1 MTGIIVAFADMF
13 GLLAGAIA
21 ADWEHHRDKRVPAS
35 LDTKTGPRVY
45 TRPWTRHHVLLT
57 MIDLAEPSL
66 RGIDIDGFIH
76 PELMG
81 DKRLLG
87 FWTM

>member
-1 MTGIIVAFADMF
+1 MIAAFATAFD
-13 GLLAGAIA
+13 LLATAIA
-21 ADWEHHRDKRVPAS
+21 ADWEGQRDR
-35 LDTKTGPRVY
+35 DTTEWPETKFGPRVS
-45 TRPWTRHHVLLT
+45 TRPWTRHRALLT
-57 MIDLAEPSL
+57 MIDLAEPQL
-66 RGIDIDGFIH
+66 RGIDVPGFIH